1 MLSFLVPHTLRIS
14 TLLEFVDL
22 LALAWLILTSWVP
35 FFWLLIHPAVRFW
48 RRFGNRAFWVAL
60 PVWLAFAAAFILLR
74 HQLFADRIARS
85 APTWALGVSLFALS
99 GWVERQSRRAL
110 GVRRLVGIPEMN
122 PGHRLSG
129 VVCSGIYSR
138 VRHPRYVEYMLTV
151 LSMAFLTGALPIF
164 LLAILNILLYQIV
177 APLEERELLDHYGAQ
192 YASYRREVP
201 RFVPRWWRRTK
212 PQPSS

>member
-1 MLSFLVPHTLRIS
+1 MLSFLVPHALRIS

-22 LALAWLILTSWVP
+22 FALVWLILTSWVP

-48 RRFGNRAFWVAL
+48 RRFGNRTFWVAL
-60 PVWLAFAAAFILLR
+60 PVWLAFAVAFILLR
-74 HQLFADRIARS
+74 HQLFADRIARNTL
-85 APTWALGVSLFALS
+85 TWALGVGLFALA
-99 GWVERQSRRAL
+99 GWIEHRTRRAL
-110 GVRRLVGIPEMN
+110 GVRRLVGVPEMN

-129 VVCSGIYSR
+129 VVRSGIYSR

-177 APLEERELLDHYGAQ
+177 APLEERELLDHYGAG
-192 YASYRREVP
+192 YASYARDVP
-201 RFVPRWWRRTK
+201 RFVPRLWQRTK
-212 PQPSS
+212 PQISA